1 MKLFIKLIIFLVLF
15 AFVGPYLLMG
25 PDGMTKF
32 RDITSMVIDK
42 MDFSMPSTEDLTPDI
57 DLNSTSAAPMIE
69 WAKEKL
75 ETPKQLT
82 KEQLAALTIEAKE
95 HIFYRWQDKNGVWQ
109 FSNLPNRNTLNYVV
123 RTDPD
128 ANLLQGM
135 TEEQIDIA
143 LGRYVP
149 DMSTSNS
156 ITENNPFANGE
167 GLENE
172 MPIPTTVPMAQIP
185 QLIDQAKD
193 VQRIMDERVKNMD
206 KMLNRDL

>member
-95 HIFYRWQDKNGVWQ
+95 HIFYRWQDNNGVWQ

-123 RTDPD
+123 RTDPN

-149 DMSTSNS
+149 DMSNS

-206 KMLNRDL
+206 KMLSRDL